1 MSDDIKIIGAK
12 EHNLKNVSVTIPRNK
27 LTVVTGLS
35 GSGKSSLA
43 FDTLYAEGQRRY
55 VESLSA
61 YARQFLNQMQKPDV
75 DNIIGLSPA
84 ISISQRNSGSNPRS
98 IVATTTEIHDY
109 LRLLFAAIGQPHCPE
124 CGDVISSQNAE
135 EIVESLMDLDE
146 RTKVMLL
153 APIVDGRKG
162 NHDEVFNGVKRQGF
176 TRVRV
181 DGEICSVDEI
191 PKLAKTKKHNIDIV
205 IDRLVISDKIRS
217 RITDSVELALKFGEG
232 QMIALIDQAGKWND
246 TYFSEKY
253 ACPKCK
259 LSFKELS
266 ARTFSF
272 NSPYGACPKCSGLG
286 ELMVFDEDL
295 LVPDKSL
302 SVEEGA
308 LHAWRRGGQRMIL
321 YYKRLINSACDAF
334 GIDRYIPFEDIP
346 EEKKN
351 WLFYGTDFDVTLQ
364 FWRRRGARSVTKP
377 FEGIVASLHRRFQ
390 ETDSD
395 AARARLRGYMSSQ
408 ECPACHGARL
418 RPEVL
423 ACTIQDK
430 SIADITFMS
439 VKNAVAFFANL
450 QLDESNIKIVGEV
463 LGEIKDRLKFLLDV
477 GLEYITLDRKSGSL
491 SGGEMQRI
499 RLATQ
504 IGSGLVGV
512 LYVLD
517 EPTIGLHLR
526 DNNKLINML
535 RELRDIGNTVV
546 VVEHDEQMIR
556 EADYIIDLGP
566 KAGSHG
572 GEIVFEGKLQD
583 LLKSEK
589 SLTAKYLRGEKGV
602 VFDGKR
608 VAVDPKQSLVVRNA
622 AHNNLNGID
631 VMFPLGVFTCVTG
644 VSGSGKSTLVDSILK
659 RALFRHFHGSREHP
673 GKHDGIDGL
682 HLIDKVILIDQSPIG
697 RTPRSNP
704 ATYTG
709 TFSPIRNLFAQTTA
723 SKVRGY
729 KPGRYSFNV
738 KGGRCETC
746 KGDGYLKLEMH
757 FLPDVYVPCEKCNA
771 SRYNR
776 ETLEIKYRHKNIA
789 DVLAMTIEEALEFF
803 ENIPAI
809 KTKLQT
815 LLDVGLGYLKLG
827 QAATTLS
834 GGEAQRIKLAG
845 ELSKRSTGKT
855 LYLLDEPTTGLHFA
869 DVHKLLKILLKLKN
883 SGNTIIVIEHNLDVI
898 KASDYIIDLGPEG
911 GEKGGK
917 IIATGTPQEVADC
930 KKSFTGQFLKK
941 VL

>member
-1 MSDDIKIIGAK
+1 MGDDIKIIGAR
-12 EHNLKNVSVTIPRNK
+12 EHNLKNVSVTIPRGK

-61 YARQFLNQMQKPDV
+61 YARQFLNQMQKPNV

-98 IVATTTEIHDY
+98 IVATSTEIHDY
-109 LRLLFAAIGQPHCPE
+109 LRLLFSAIGQPHCPK
-124 CGDVISSQNAE
+124 CGDKISSQNAE
-135 EIVESLMDLDE
+135 EIVEVLMNLDE
-146 RTKVMLL
+146 KTKVMLL
-153 APIVDGRKG
+153 APVVDGRKG

-181 DGEICSVDEI
+181 DGEICSVDEV
-191 PKLAKTKKHNIDIV
+191 PELAKTKKHNIDIV
-205 IDRLVISDKIRS
+205 IDRLVINNKIRS
-217 RITDSVELALKFGEG
+217 RITDSIELALKFGEG
-232 QMIALIDQAGKWND
+232 QMIGLIDVEGKWED
-246 TYFSEKY
+246 IYFSEKY
-253 ACPKCK
+253 ACSKCK
-259 LSFKELS
+259 LSFKELTS
-266 ARTFSF
+266 RTFSF
-272 NSPYGACPKCSGLG
+272 NSPYGACPHCSGLG
-286 ELMVFDEDL
+286 ELMIFDEEL
-295 LVPDKSL
+295 VVPDKSL
-302 SVEEGA
+302 SIDAGA
-308 LHAWRRGGQRMIL
+308 LHAWRRGGRRMIL

-334 GIDRYIPFEDIP
+334 EIDRYAPFEDIP

-351 WLFYGTDFDVTLQ
+351 WLLYGTDFDVTLH
-364 FWRRRGARSVTKP
+364 FWRRRGARSATKK
-377 FEGIVASLHRRFQ
+377 FEGLVASLHRRFQ

-408 ECPACHGARL
+408 VCPVCNGARL

-423 ACTIQDK
+423 ACTVDDM

-439 VKNAVAFFANL
+439 VKNGVKFFKEL
-450 QLDESNIKIVGEV
+450 ELKPGQEKIVGEV
-463 LGEIKDRLKFLLDV
+463 LSEIKDRLKFLLDV

-526 DNNKLINML
+526 DNDRLIQML
-535 RELRDIGNTVV
+535 RELRNIGNTVV

-556 EADYIIDLGP
+556 EADYIIDMGP
-566 KAGSHG
+566 LAGSHG
-572 GEIVFEGKLQD
+572 GEVVFEGDINQ
-583 LLKSEK
+583 LLKSKK
-589 SLTAKYLRGEKGV
+589 SITAQYLRGEN
-602 VFDGKR
+602 D
-608 VAVDPKQSLVVRNA
+608 VDFSDRRISVDLKQALVVRNA
-622 AHNNLNGID
+622 SQNNLHGID

-644 VSGSGKSTLVDSILK
+644 VSGSGKSTLVDYILK
-659 RALFRHFHGSREHP
+659 RGLFRHFHGSREHP

-682 HLIDKVILIDQSPIG
+682 DLIDKVILIDQSPIG

-704 ATYTG
+704 VTYTG
-709 TFSPIRNLFAQTTA
+709 TFSIIRNLFAETTA
-723 SKVRGY
+723 SKIRGY

-757 FLPDVYVPCEKCNA
+757 FLPDVYVPCEKCNS
-771 SRYNR
+771 SRYNK
-776 ETLEIKYRHKNIA
+776 ETLEIQYRNKNIA
-789 DVLAMTIEEALEFF
+789 DVLDMTIEEALEFF
-803 ENIPAI
+803 ENIPGI
-809 KTKLQT
+809 KNKLQT
-815 LLDVGLGYLKLG
+815 LMDVGLGYLKLG
-827 QAATTLS
+827 QSSTTLS
-834 GGEAQRIKLAG
+834 GGEAQRIKLAS
-845 ELSKRSTGKT
+845 ELSKRATGKT

-869 DVHKLLKILLKLKN
+869 DVSKLLKILLKLRD

-898 KASDYIIDLGPEG
+898 KTSDYIIDLGPEG

-917 IIATGTPQEVADC
+917 IIATGTPEEVAKC

-941 VL
+941 IL